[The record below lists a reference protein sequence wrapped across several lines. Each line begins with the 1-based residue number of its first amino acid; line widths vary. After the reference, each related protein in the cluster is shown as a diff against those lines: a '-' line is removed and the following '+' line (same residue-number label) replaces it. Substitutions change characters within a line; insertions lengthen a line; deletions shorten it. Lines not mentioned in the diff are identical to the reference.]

1 MAQVTLGGNPVHTSG
16 DLPALGASAPAFSLV
31 GADLSEFD
39 AGEFAGKNVI
49 LNIFPSI
56 DTPTCATSVR
66 QFNERAAGMDDTVV
80 VCVSADLPF
89 AMGRFCGAEGIAN
102 VKVGSTFR
110 SDFGSEYG
118 VTLTDGVLQGVLAR
132 AVVVI
137 GPDGTVKHTEL
148 VPEIAQ
154 EPELRR
160 RPRCAVGDARGQ
172 TRVVPVT
179 RDEFEHPVEYHA
191 EFGLRCQQL
200 PSSRRRLSKRASGR
214 QAEDLR
220 QRRLRHHA
228 GVGRPR
234 QHHLARNRS
243 CSSLRRSSV
252 LCQHEFGRSDHRTEQ
267 PSVGSGRRIEVVIDE
282 SIEVIEI
289 PALDR

>member
-1 MAQVTLGGNPVHTSG
+1 MGQVTLGGNPVHTSG

-154 EPELRR
+154 EPNY
-160 RPRCAVGDARGQ
+160 DA
-172 TRVVPVT
+172 
-179 RDEFEHPVEYHA
+179 A
-191 EFGLRCQQL
+191 
-200 PSSRRRLSKRASGR
+200 
-214 QAEDLR
+214 
-220 QRRLRHHA
+220 
-228 GVGRPR
+228 
-234 QHHLARNRS
+234 LA
-243 CSSLRRSSV
+243 
-252 LCQHEFGRSDHRTEQ
+252 
-267 PSVGSGRRIEVVIDE
+267 
-282 SIEVIEI
+282 
-289 PALDR
+289 AL